1 MDDWLTY
8 FVIGLFLSCLRLI
21 SFWCCPLFVVIVTI
35 LATVLST
42 QSVQA
47 YLTKKRQKKIKA
59 GLFDQKSRDDADCG
73 GELKKHAAEFQEKEV
88 LKILDNIYVAIGY
101 GLANCI
107 MIEGENGVVIIDVME
122 SNDAAKDVLN
132 EFRKITKK
140 PIVAILLTHFH
151 ADHTNGISV
160 FLEECSDPPEI
171 ITHDSF
177 PRFLRQ
183 VMNVR
188 SQVTYKRAV
197 RQFGTEI
204 PDEVLKNAGIGMKLK
219 Y

>member
-1 MDDWLTY
+1 M
-8 FVIGLFLSCLRLI
+8 
-21 SFWCCPLFVVIVTI
+21 IVTI

-59 GLFDQKSRDDADCG
+59 GLFDQKSRDDVDCG

-107 MIEGENGVVIIDVME
+107 MIEGESGVVIIDVME

-140 PIVAILLTHFH
+140 PIVAIVLTHFH

-188 SQVTYKRAV
+188 SQITYKRAV